1 MTTDDQLDK
10 RHQALHKIGEAV
22 DGLKYSEALGV
33 LASFA
38 SIVLDELPSE
48 VRVNAARGFYEA
60 IREPTQPRI
69 IIQ

>member
-22 DGLKYSEALGV
+22 DGLKYVEVLGV

-38 SIVLDELPSE
+38 SLVLDELPPE
-48 VRVNAARGFYEA
+48 VRANAAKGFYEA
-60 IREPTQPRI
+60 IREPSQPRI